1 MVTSPTDTKAES
13 DDENDETVLA
23 AKLPLRQMTAIF
35 FCQMN
40 EATQITMPYTIAVY
54 MVQDFLG
61 PNASQTQISRLTGIL
76 AASFCAA
83 QFVTSILLGYLS
95 DTYGRRPIVIMSN
108 ISSLL
113 SVLGF
118 GMSTTYL
125 SALLL
130 RLSGGFC
137 NFTFGCLKSMI
148 GESMDLPTQA
158 LALGY
163 LSLSWGFGT
172 ILGPSL
178 GGALAQPCQ
187 AYGSG
192 FPLCKPGQLF
202 ETRPFLLPC
211 LSAAFISFLALQSSI
226 FLLQETLPS
235 KVASK
240 YARLGQTDE
249 EQGSST
255 NKGSELSDL
264 SAAPARKPSRQ
275 VRRGDSAEEMHSP
288 EPGKWSSVA
297 ATIDE
302 LSPMAG
308 TVGIE
313 LVPQTLVTIS
323 ASQGTEP
330 SSEQKQSRREAA
342 AVDRQRV
349 WYQERQ
355 VQLTILGYGS
365 IAFLLTPLF
374 AAAPPAIGGVG
385 LLASQLAVPL
395 VFCGVVLMWYA
406 VYGYPWF
413 QRNYGA
419 GFSCRV
425 GLLVTAPTVLLIPVS
440 HYFSWSVIAAQ
451 LALCLILGLKSMGA
465 ANAFS
470 GSMILV
476 NNASPKHAFGK
487 VNGCGQM
494 VASFVRAIGPAG
506 AGLVWGGT
514 AQLQLAGKHFMPF
527 ALVTA
532 VALLTQ
538 LLYVFV
544 KLPVL
549 DK

>member
-1 MVTSPTDTKAES
+1 
-13 DDENDETVLA
+13 
-23 AKLPLRQMTAIF
+23 
-35 FCQMN
+35 
-40 EATQITMPYTIAVY
+40 
-54 MVQDFLG
+54 
-61 PNASQTQISRLTGIL
+61 
-76 AASFCAA
+76 
-83 QFVTSILLGYLS
+83 
-95 DTYGRRPIVIMSN
+95 
-108 ISSLL
+108 
-113 SVLGF
+113 
-118 GMSTTYL
+118 
-125 SALLL
+125 
-130 RLSGGFC
+130 
-137 NFTFGCLKSMI
+137 
-148 GESMDLPTQA
+148 MDLPTQA

-172 ILGPSL
+172 ILGDLSEESSDPPWEELWHSL
-178 GGALAQPCQ
+178 AKRMVQ
-187 AYGSG
+187 AFLSVS
-192 FPLCKPGQLF
+192 LVSSL
-202 ETRPFLLPC
+202 RP
-211 LSAAFISFLALQSSI
+211 
-226 FLLQETLPS
+226 
-235 KVASK
+235 
-240 YARLGQTDE
+240 
-249 EQGSST
+249 
-255 NKGSELSDL
+255 GSELSDL

-330 SSEQKQSRREAA
+330 SSEQTATAAIASSGQQDDLQDAISASGSSQANQDAKMHESDSEHAVLMADSEELQPQGPGEQKQSRREAA

>member
-1 MVTSPTDTKAES
+1 
-13 DDENDETVLA
+13 
-23 AKLPLRQMTAIF
+23 
-35 FCQMN
+35 
-40 EATQITMPYTIAVY
+40 
-54 MVQDFLG
+54 
-61 PNASQTQISRLTGIL
+61 
-76 AASFCAA
+76 
-83 QFVTSILLGYLS
+83 
-95 DTYGRRPIVIMSN
+95 MSN

-226 FLLQETLPS
+226 FLMKETLPS
-235 KVASK
+235 KVTSK
-240 YARLGQTDE
+240 YARLAQTDE

-255 NKGSELSDL
+255 DEDKAGRTSEAGSELSCL
-264 SAAPARKPSRQ
+264 SAAPAWKPSRQ

-288 EPGKWSSVA
+288 EPGKWSSGA
-297 ATIDE
+297 ATINE

-323 ASQGTEP
+323 ASQGTGPISEQTP
-330 SSEQKQSRREAA
+330 TAAIASSSQQDDLQDAISASGSSQANQDAQTHESGSEHAVLMADRQELQPQGPGEQKQSRREAA
-342 AVDRQRV
+342 ALDRQRV
-349 WYQERQ
+349 WYKERQ

-365 IAFLLTPLF
+365 IAFLYNFVDELTPLF

-425 GLLVTAPTVLLIPVS
+425 GLLVTAPTVLLIPVA
-440 HYFSWSVIAAQ
+440 HYFSWSVVAAQ
-451 LALCLILGLKSMGA
+451 LALCLVLGLKSMGA

-514 AQLQLAGKHFMPF
+514 AQLQLAGKQFMPF

-544 KLPVL
+544 KLPVP